1 MVVNRSLSGRKWIVY
16 PSDDRL
22 ALTLQQRHAVPDVV
36 ARVMTMRGIGLDDA
50 ADFLDPTLRALLP
63 DPFHLKDM
71 DVAVTRMIA
80 AIKQNEKICVFGDYD
95 VDGATSSA
103 LLIRFFRAIGTSI
116 STYIPDRLKEGYG
129 PNSAAMQQLAAQGM
143 KVVVTVDCG
152 TTAHEPLKV
161 AREVGLDVIVLDH
174 HAGEPQLP
182 PAVAVVNPNRID
194 ETSTHRHL
202 AAVGVTFLFLV
213 ALNARLREQGFY
225 TDKKA
230 PDLMSDLEL
239 VALGTV
245 CDVVPLTGINRAF
258 ARQGLRV
265 MSNSANIGMNALLN
279 VARHK
284 GSADTYTAGFV
295 LGPRVNAG
303 GRVGKSDLGTR
314 LLSTLD
320 EQEAQD
326 IAVQLEKLNEERR
339 AIEAGTLAAAL
350 AMLPETQT
358 HAAFVEGDGW
368 HPGVIGLVASRVK
381 DRFNV
386 PAFATTFDGAVGK
399 GSCRSVKGIDIGALV
414 IAARQEGLLVNGGGH
429 GMAAGY
435 TVAKSAYPAFKE
447 FIETRLAKVLAET
460 PLEPTLMLDGL
471 LAVGGVSVELA
482 EKLQRLAPFG
492 AGNPEPRFALMD
504 VKLLRADIVGEKH
517 LRLILNS
524 EMGGSLN
531 AIAFRA
537 MDGAMGSALVNLKK
551 GSRIHVAGT
560 IRLNTYAMRTDVQ
573 MSVEDAAIYNPSDL
587 MN

>member
-1 MVVNRSLSGRKWIVY
+1 
-16 PSDDRL
+16 
-22 ALTLQQRHAVPDVV
+22 
-36 ARVMTMRGIGLDDA
+36 
-50 ADFLDPTLRALLP
+50 
-63 DPFHLKDM
+63 
-71 DVAVTRMIA
+71 
-80 AIKQNEKICVFGDYD
+80 
-95 VDGATSSA
+95 
-103 LLIRFFRAIGTSI
+103 
-116 STYIPDRLKEGYG
+116 LKEGYG
-129 PNSAAMQQLAAQGM
+129 PNSAAMQQLAAQGV

-161 AREVGLDVIVLDH
+161 ARDAGLDVIVIDH

-182 PAVAVVNPNRID
+182 PAVAVVNPNRMD
-194 ETSTHRHL
+194 ETSKHRHL

-213 ALNARLREQGFY
+213 ALNNKLREQGFY

-230 PDLMSDLEL
+230 PDLMNDLEL

-245 CDVVPLTGINRAF
+245 CDVVPLTGVNRAF
-258 ARQGLRV
+258 VRQGLRV
-265 MSNSANIGMNALLN
+265 MSNSSKFGITALMN

-284 GSADTYTAGFV
+284 GVADTYTAGFI

-320 EQEAQD
+320 ENEAHG
-326 IAVQLEKLNEERR
+326 IAVQLEQLNEERR
-339 AIEAGTLAAAL
+339 AIEAETLETAL

-358 HAAFVEGDGW
+358 HAAFVEGEGW

-386 PAFATTFDGAVGK
+386 PAFATAFDGEVGK

-447 FIETRLAKVLAET
+447 FVETRLAKFLAET

-471 LAVGGVSVELA
+471 LAIGGVSVELA

-504 VKLLRADIVGEKH
+504 VKLLRAELVGEKH

-537 MDGAMGSALVNLKK
+537 MDGEMGHALINLKK
-551 GSRIHVAGT
+551 GSRIHVAGHL
-560 IRLNTYAMRTDVQ
+560 RLNTYAMRTDVQ
-573 MSVEDAAIYNPSDL
+573 LVVEDAAIC
-587 MN
+587 